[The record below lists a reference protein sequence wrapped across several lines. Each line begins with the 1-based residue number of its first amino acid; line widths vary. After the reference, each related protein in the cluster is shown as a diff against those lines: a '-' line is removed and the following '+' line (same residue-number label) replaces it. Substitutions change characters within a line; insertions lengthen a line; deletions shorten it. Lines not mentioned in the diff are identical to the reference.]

1 VTAAPDGWQ
10 DTGVAADLP
19 AGTIAAGEAGGVAL
33 AVVRHADG
41 WRAFADA
48 CTHARC
54 RFTRFGELDGTTLIC
69 NCHGAEFDLETGAV
83 TLDPAERPLA
93 LLAVRVVDGR
103 VQVFLDE

>member
-1 VTAAPDGWQ
+1 VTAAPEGWQ

-19 AGTIAAGEAGGVAL
+19 AGTIAPGEAGGVAL

-48 CTHARC
+48 CPHARC